1 MTEDLMTEASTIS
14 CYDAHATAYDK
25 YQFAA
30 VPGYSAM
37 LDLVCDACKRYLV
50 PEAREAKAEAKIIDL
65 GCGTG
70 NASLAILKKC
80 PAKVFLIDGSERMVN
95 VAVEKVSRSYPQ
107 SLLGN
112 RIADLSGEDW
122 DKGLA
127 DGTFDAVVSTLV
139 LEHLPFP
146 RYKAAIAKCFRLL
159 KPGGWLL
166 AAEGYVEEESDMQA
180 WFFEEMEARRKG
192 LDRELSDYVAGLR
205 NEQET
210 HYYCGKNEKAR
221 WWKEAGFER
230 VNMLWQYLCIGL
242 MAGRK
247 PL

>member
-1 MTEDLMTEASTIS
+1 MTEGSTVS
-14 CYDAHATAYDK
+14 CYDAHVAAYDE

-37 LDLVCDACKRYLV
+37 LDLAADACKRYL
-50 PEAREAKAEAKIIDL
+50 AAEAEIIDL

-70 NASLAILKKC
+70 NGSMAILKKI
-80 PAKVFLIDGSERMVN
+80 PSARVFLIDGSERMVS
-95 VAVEKVSRSYPQ
+95 VAADKLSRSYPK
-107 SLLGN
+107 SLLGC
-112 RIADLSGEDW
+112 RVADLSHEDW
-122 DKGLA
+122 DNGLP
-127 DGTFDAVVSTLV
+127 GGEHDAIVSTLV
-139 LEHLPFP
+139 LEHLPFDCY
-146 RYKAAIAKCFRLL
+146 RATIAKCFRLL

-166 AAEGYVEEESDMQA
+166 AAEGYAEENSDMQE
-180 WFFEEMEARRKG
+180 WFFEEMEVRRQG

-210 HYYCGKNEKAR
+210 HYYCSKAKKAE
-221 WWKEAGFER
+221 WWRASGFER
-230 VNMLWQYLCIGL
+230 VNVLWQYLSIAL